1 MGKLFCLMGKSA
13 SGKDAIFRYLK
24 ENKALELKEIVPYT
38 TRPMRK
44 GEENGVGYYFVD
56 NAAYETM
63 RREGKVIESRSYD
76 TIQGKWHYFT
86 ADDGQID
93 PASPFSYLMIGT
105 LEAYEKIR
113 DYFGAGRVI
122 PLYIQVDDVLRLERA
137 LAREKQ
143 QQTPDCEEMCRRFLA
158 DARDFSEEKLQ
169 EAKIKKR
176 FENTELEQTL
186 QEISAY
192 IKLQG

>member
-1 MGKLFCLMGKSA
+1 MGKSA

-56 NAAYETM
+56 NAAYEAM

-86 ADDGQID
+86 ADDGQINL
-93 PASPFSYLMIGT
+93 SEGSSILIGT
-105 LEAYEKIR
+105 LEVYVQLKK
-113 DYFGAGRVI
+113 YFGEDQVV
-122 PLYIQVDDVLRLERA
+122 PLYVEVEDGLRLERA
-137 LAREKQ
+137 LSRERMQ
-143 QQTPDCEEMCRRFLA
+143 DEPDYAEEHYDKANAAYSVGGPETAVNMLNENLDLDKCCLEIVRT
-158 DARDFSEEKLQ
+158 
-169 EAKIKKR
+169 IKA
-176 FENTELEQTL
+176 F
-186 QEISAY
+186 
-192 IKLQG
+192 

>member
-56 NAAYETM
+56 NAAYEAM

-86 ADDGQID
+86 ADDGQINL
-93 PASPFSYLMIGT
+93 SEGSSILIGT
-105 LEAYEKIR
+105 LEVYVQLKK
-113 DYFGAGRVI
+113 YFGEDQVV
-122 PLYIQVDDVLRLERA
+122 PLYVEVEDGLRLERA
-137 LAREKQ
+137 LSRERMQ
-143 QQTPDCEEMCRRFLA
+143 DEPITRNCVVVTWLTDRIFRR
-158 DARDFSEEKLQ
+158 RNWRKL
-169 EAKIKKR
+169 ESTKV
-176 FENTELEQTL
+176 
-186 QEISAY
+186 
-192 IKLQG
+192 